1 MGSVNSFPLG
11 LILLTY
17 KGKVLLMHKQKSVID
32 EEKHPWC
39 LISGIRGKQESFEK
53 ALSKKVESE
62 AGIKIENVQF
72 LSEFCYHAELTD
84 DNVNKIQRKEHQ
96 LLDFFSPK
104 EVNKLFLSGDTAK
117 FIQNHG
123 VLINPIVQLTYSS

>member
-1 MGSVNSFPLG
+1 
-11 LILLTY
+11 
-17 KGKVLLMHKQKSVID
+17 MHKQKSVID

-39 LISGIRGKQESFEK
+39 LISGVKGKKETYEK
-53 ALSKKVESE
+53 ALSRRVENE

-84 DNVNKIQRKEHQ
+84 DNVNNIQRKEHQ

-104 EVNKLFLSGDTAK
+104 EVAKLFLSGETAR
-117 FIQNHG
+117 FIQAHG
-123 VLINPIVQLTYSS
+123 LSINPIVSLTYQ